1 MSTAQAMAFTL
12 DKIYEAMAKPGPV
25 MRHLINPHY
34 FVILSRETDAP
45 VREIGQCHAAG
56 LFRLTGIKRDDVKVV
71 NSFFNE
77 HCNHIDDLL
86 AAWVASINQ
95 QN

>member
-1 MSTAQAMAFTL
+1 MQTTFEAMNFTL

-45 VREIGQCHAAG
+45 AIEIGRVQEYDYFQHMA
-56 LFRLTGIKRDDVKVV
+56 RRV
-71 NSFFNE
+71 
-77 HCNHIDDLL
+77 ID
-86 AAWVASINQ
+86 
-95 QN
+95 